1 MEPRL
6 EKINWLKKIRTLTHA
21 LILSGAL
28 NIGFFSAL
36 CVIAFKNVQ
45 KKPVKTPQTLEIT
58 KAPLFVSSDSME
70 LLSQYFDFPYERL
83 ILELKDTHLV
93 EDGYTKR
100 DYALACL
107 VSYHYFDLSK
117 ALSGMQLETRTL
129 EFVHQ
134 EGGER
139 AKIEVFPGLLDM
151 HFEAIVHFAKLE
163 KWPFTPQGLHVHV
176 KSAKEKGKIPFSLQ
190 EAFYL
195 TPQFQWI
202 WRCLSSWKPLITS
215 EVLLKML
222 AETEWDVIEKFYG
235 HLMQKKQFSDEN
247 SRLFLLSLIDGKSK
261 EAAAF
266 VMEMDREFFL
276 NKLNDPSVLFLLD
289 VLSKKQTKPEILARH
304 LLISVRSDA
313 VRIAAG
319 KKLYEL
325 AAEKVPE
332 PYDHAAA
339 LVKFLPNFFDKAQFA
354 IQPKVAAQP
363 AAPLKIQ
370 KKRHTVVKGDTLWK
384 IAASYKVSIKDLSK
398 INHLQQNAVIKPGM
412 VLEIP

>member
-6 EKINWLKKIRTLTHA
+6 EKINWLKKIKTLTHA

-45 KKPVKTPQTLEIT
+45 KKPVKTPQALEYT

-83 ILELKDTHLV
+83 IQELKDTHLV
-93 EDGYTKR
+93 EDGYAKR

-139 AKIEVFPGLLDM
+139 AKIEVFPGFLDM

-176 KSAKEKGKIPFSLQ
+176 KSAKEKGKIPFMKSL
-190 EAFYL
+190 YL
-195 TPQFQWI
+195 SCNTTKENIKKNIADIRHVPYKQKSFTP
-202 WRCLSSWKPLITS
+202 
-215 EVLLKML
+215 E
-222 AETEWDVIEKFYG
+222 E
-235 HLMQKKQFSDEN
+235 
-247 SRLFLLSLIDGKSK
+247 LLSMNPS
-261 EAAAF
+261 F
-266 VMEMDREFFL
+266 PV
-276 NKLNDPSVLFLLD
+276 NKF
-289 VLSKKQTKPEILARH
+289 I
-304 LLISVRSDA
+304 
-313 VRIAAG
+313 
-319 KKLYEL
+319 
-325 AAEKVPE
+325 
-332 PYDHAAA
+332 
-339 LVKFLPNFFDKAQFA
+339 PNY
-354 IQPKVAAQP
+354 IQP
-363 AAPLKIQ
+363 
-370 KKRHTVVKGDTLWK
+370 
-384 IAASYKVSIKDLSK
+384 SK
-398 INHLQQNAVIKPGM
+398 P
-412 VLEIP
+412 

>member
-6 EKINWLKKIRTLTHA
+6 EKINWLKKIKTLTHA

-45 KKPVKTPQTLEIT
+45 KKPVKTPQALEYT

-83 ILELKDTHLV
+83 IQELKDTHLV
-93 EDGYTKR
+93 EDGYAKR

-139 AKIEVFPGLLDM
+139 AKIEVFPGFLDM

-202 WRCLSSWKPLITS
+202 WRSLSSWKPTISS
-215 EVLLKML
+215 EALLKML
-222 AETEWDVIEKFYG
+222 AEVDWDIVEKFYG
-235 HLMQKKQFSDEN
+235 QLMEKKQFSEEN
-247 SRLFLLSLIDGKSK
+247 CRQFLLSLIDGKSK

-266 VMEMDREFFL
+266 AIEMDREFIL
-276 NKLNDPSVLFLLD
+276 NKLDDQSILFLLE
-289 VLSKKQTKPEILARH
+289 VLSKQQTKPELVARH

-313 VRIAAG
+313 VRVAAG

-325 AAEKVPE
+325 ASEKVPV

-339 LVKFLPNFFDKAQFA
+339 LVKFLPNFFDKSQFA
-354 IQPKVAAQP
+354 IQPKAASQP
-363 AAPLKIQ
+363 VAPLKIQ

-384 IAASYKVSIKDLSK
+384 IATSYKVSIKDLSK

-412 VLEIP
+412 ILEIP